1 MVIMPFLPGLFGYYT
16 SSLRKFLDEGAVIID
31 VRTPQEFNS
40 GHIKGSKNIP
50 MEMLKNRV
58 EEVKQ
63 FNKPVIVV
71 CHSGRRSGSA
81 SSFLEAKGIRAMN
94 GGSWAALNNIV

>member
-1 MVIMPFLPGLFGYYT
+1 M
-16 SSLRKFLDEGAVIID
+16 D
-31 VRTPQEFNS
+31 
-40 GHIKGSKNIP
+40 
-50 MEMLKNRV
+50 MLKKKV
-58 EEVKQ
+58 DEVKQ

-81 SSFLEAKGIRAMN
+81 SSFLEGKGIRSMN